1 MGFISTFCTL
11 ITMTLLTGFPIL
23 MISCFLTNL
32 LLLFK
37 YILFVFEKFIQH
49 VLNLFI
55 YLPNYSKIYPILY
68 SPTISAFVS
77 FCGYC

>member
-23 MISCFLTNL
+23 KISCFLTNL
-32 LLLFK
+32 PLLLK
-37 YILFVFEKFIQH
+37 FVFEKLAQH

-55 YLPNYSKIYPILY
+55 YLPNSSKIYPTFY
-68 SPTISAFVS
+68 SPTTAAFVS